1 MYLSS
6 VRLDL
11 NALSRAELFDV
22 LDGGAYTAHQLLWRL
37 FPDVPEGERPFIFRQ
52 EMEEDANGKSAGL
65 PRFYVGSSR
74 PPEAVD
80 GFEVQCKPFSP
91 QLARGERLAFRLRAN
106 PTVAK
111 PAGEGRR
118 SHRADVLMDARYPF
132 LKGERTSQACVEA
145 MDTAARDW
153 LARRAEN
160 LGFTLPATPEVGAYR
175 QHTLSKK
182 EGGQPI
188 RYSSV
193 DYEGLLEVTDPAL
206 LNETLRDG
214 IGRAKAFGCGL
225 LLLRRVPE

>member
-11 NALSRAELFDV
+11 NCLNRAELFDV
-22 LDGGAYTAHQLLWRL
+22 LEGGAYTAHQLLWRL
-37 FPDVPEGERPFIFRQ
+37 FPDVPAGERPFIFRQ

-65 PRFYVGSSR
+65 PRFYVGSDR
-74 PPEAVD
+74 PPEPVK
-80 GFEVQCKPFSP
+80 GFDVQCKPFAP

-111 PAGEGRR
+111 PADEGCR

-132 LKGERTSQACVEA
+132 VKGARTSQACVEA

-153 LARRAEN
+153 LARRAES
-160 LGFTLPATPEVGAYR
+160 LGFTLPVKPEVGAYR
-175 QHTLSKK
+175 QHALVKK
-182 EGGQPI
+182 DGGQPI

-193 DYEGLLEVTDPAL
+193 DYEGLLEVANPERL
-206 LNETLRDG
+206 GETLQNG